1 MKREVVSNVIKCA
14 AVCYLVFSAAVVSD
28 MHGWDRPLEGILFLA
43 PPPELQSSSDL
54 LAQEQTL
61 WDVFY
66 VINEFE
72 ITLARFAF
80 GFAIFIGA
88 DPLCNLIFR
97 SRR

>member
-14 AVCYLVFSAAVVSD
+14 AVCYLLFSAAVVSD
-28 MHGWDRPLEGILFLA
+28 MYGWDRPLQGILFMA
-43 PPPELQSSSDL
+43 PPPAIQGYSDV

-61 WDVFY
+61 WDLFY
-66 VINEFE
+66 TVNQLE

-97 SRR
+97 RSR